1 MKKDKDKVIRILA
14 IIVAIMTVGY
24 FGFNMLTDEGRGLKT
39 ATAYITT
46 LSETVDTELFIIRD
60 EELFTSDVSGVV
72 VSLVGNGEKVG
83 NGSKIAAVFSN
94 EKDAENYS
102 KALSLEKKLDTYR
115 KIDGQVKLANVD
127 LDKLN
132 AETDTTFN
140 SILDAVYYNDYSSL
154 AENEL
159 SFGEQ
164 LSRKNVSLGYNVDCS
179 AQISGLESKIKK
191 FKSAAPSSEIASTR
205 AGYYVSRPDGFENI
219 LTVADI
225 DTLTEKQLTDA
236 LKAEKKESD
245 DKVIGKVVGGFEWY
259 AAGIVPSEKFAKY
272 ETGTNVSLMLG
283 DYADET
289 ISAKLYKKQT
299 LEDDKCLV
307 VFKCSFMNERLSE
320 LRKVSGKIVLKS
332 YSGIKLRKDAVRF
345 DEEGN
350 QGVYIVEGN
359 LIKFNKI
366 KEIYSDDKF
375 VMADSNMTGAG
386 WLALYDEVVVSGKE
400 LKNGKVIG

>member
-1 MKKDKDKVIRILA
+1 MEKDNDKIIRILA
-14 IIVAIMTVGY
+14 IIVAVMAVGY
-24 FGFNMLTDEGRGLKT
+24 FGFNMLTNEGGGLKT
-39 ATAYITT
+39 ATAYVTT

-72 VSLVGNGEKVG
+72 VSLVGNGEKVA

-102 KALSLEKKLDTYR
+102 KALSLEKKLETYK

-140 SILDAVYYNDYSSL
+140 SILDAVYYNDFSSL

-179 AQISGLESKIKK
+179 SQISGLESKIKEL
-191 FKSAAPSSEIASTR
+191 KSAAPSSEITSAR

-219 LTVADI
+219 LTVSDI
-225 DTLTEKQLTDA
+225 DTLTEKQITDA

-245 DKVIGKVVGGFEWY
+245 KKIIGKVIGGFEWY

-272 ETGTNVSLMLG
+272 ETGTLVSLMLG

-289 ISAKLYKKQT
+289 ISAKLYKKLM

-320 LRKVSGKIVLKS
+320 MRKVSGKIVLKS

-345 DEEGN
+345 DDEGN
-350 QGVYIVEGN
+350 QGVYIIEGN

-375 VMADSNMTGAG
+375 VMADSNVTEAG
-386 WLALYDEVVVSGKE
+386 WLALYDEVVISGKE

>member
-1 MKKDKDKVIRILA
+1 MDKDKVIRILA
-14 IIVAIMTVGY
+14 IIVAVMTVGY
-24 FGFNMLTDEGRGLKT
+24 FGFNLLTDESGALKT
-39 ATAYITT
+39 ATAYVTT

-60 EELFTSDVSGVV
+60 EEIFTSDVSGVV
-72 VSLVGNGEKVG
+72 VSLVRNGEKVS

-94 EKDAENYS
+94 ETAAQDYS
-102 KALSLEKKLDTYR
+102 TALSLEKKLDTYR
-115 KIDGQVKLANVD
+115 KIDGQVKLANID
-127 LDKLN
+127 LDKLD

-140 SILDAVYYNDYSSL
+140 AILNAVYYNDYSSL

-179 AQISGLESKIKK
+179 AQISGLEAKIKDLK
-191 FKSAAPSSEIASTR
+191 KTAPTNEIVSTR
-205 AGYYVSRPDGFENI
+205 AGYYVSRPDGFEDV
-219 LTVADI
+219 LKVSDI
-225 DTLTEKQLTDA
+225 DTLNAEQL
-236 LKAEKKESD
+236 AEAFEAKKKETSSD
-245 DKVIGKVVGGFEWY
+245 IIGKVIGGFEWY

-272 ETGTNVSLMLG
+272 ETGTSVSLMLG
-283 DYADET
+283 DYEDET
-289 ISAKLYKKQT
+289 IGAKIYRKQL

-320 LRKVSGKIVLKS
+320 MRKVSGKIVLKS

-345 DEEGN
+345 DDEGN
-350 QGVYIVEGN
+350 QGVYILEGN

-375 VMADSNMTGAG
+375 VIADSNMTGAG